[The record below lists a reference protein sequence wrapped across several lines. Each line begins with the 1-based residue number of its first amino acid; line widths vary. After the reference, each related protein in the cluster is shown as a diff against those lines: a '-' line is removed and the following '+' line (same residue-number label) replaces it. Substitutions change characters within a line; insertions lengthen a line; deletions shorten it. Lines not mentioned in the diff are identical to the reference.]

1 MVQVVDFMDGK
12 SETFM
17 GDGRLFKSDGR
28 SKSKKKVSLK
38 SGKGNFPNGNISA
51 KIDFLLS
58 TVELPTKQF
67 QNYVFESVPGVC
79 NL

>member
-1 MVQVVDFMDGK
+1 MENHQKHSWEMEDYLNLMA
-12 SETFM
+12 EANL
-17 GDGRLFKSDGR
+17 R
-28 SKSKKKVSLK
+28 KKVSLK